1 MARSYRRD
9 ANGRF
14 AGGGSGGGKRG
25 GSAPARP
32 TSPRKPR
39 GLVTQRRA
47 VAKGRQK
54 LAAKQADPAA
64 SSRSRAAQKGA
75 LTKAQN
81 KLAAAKQSGRRR
93 IQPGARSGVLRPGRG
108 GARSA
113 RGAANNIR
121 PVSARLQAS
130 RQASLSPKQFL
141 AQEER
146 NAAKYASKPKPA
158 SNNIVPS
165 PKRAKPR
172 TIQGSIS
179 RLRRMSDSFKLR
191 SARQTARD
199 MAKANDKGIT
209 GDISR
214 MMLQAAPARDVRAA
228 RGIIARRATRAATA
242 AARGSKPAAKAQ
254 AIYDNQLAPVLPK
267 GKGKGRNNL
276 RPGPRNTKG
285 APPKK
290 RKPRKPK
297 G

>member
-14 AGGGSGGGKRG
+14 AGGGSDGGKRG

-39 GLVTQRRA
+39 GLVTQRQA
-47 VAKGRQK
+47 VAKGRQR

-93 IQPGARSGVLRPGRG
+93 LQPAAQAGVLRPGRG
-108 GARSA
+108 GAKPA
-113 RGAANNIR
+113 ATVAAANSIKPLRRREQRLAPAGLKANAIR
-121 PVSARLQAS
+121 SYS
-130 RQASLSPKQFL
+130 
-141 AQEER
+141 
-146 NAAKYASKPKPA
+146 
-158 SNNIVPS
+158 
-165 PKRAKPR
+165 PR
-172 TIQGSIS
+172 TIRGRVDASV
-179 RLRRMSDSFKLR
+179 
-191 SARQTARD
+191 RQTI
-199 MAKANDKGIT
+199 AKARGPKPTYRVGLPPSKLTLPELNLKIARTTAREIAD
-209 GDISR
+209 R
-214 MMLQAAPARDVRAA
+214 NRRDVKGQVARFMLKDGRTNQDLRNARTLITRRAQRAA
-228 RGIIARRATRAATA
+228 AA
-242 AARGSKPAAKAQ
+242 AARGSKPAARAQ
-254 AIYDNQLAPVLPK
+254 AIYDDQLAPRLPK

>member
-39 GLVTQRRA
+39 GLVTQRQA

-121 PVSARLQAS
+121 PVSARLQTA
-130 RQASLSPKQFL
+130 RQIGLSPKKWL
-141 AQEER
+141 AQEDR
-146 NAAKYASKPKPA
+146 NAAKYGSNPKPKP
-158 SNNIVPS
+158 
-165 PKRAKPR
+165 
-172 TIQGSIS
+172 
-179 RLRRMSDSFKLR
+179 
-191 SARQTARD
+191 
-199 MAKANDKGIT
+199 
-209 GDISR
+209 
-214 MMLQAAPARDVRAA
+214 
-228 RGIIARRATRAATA
+228 
-242 AARGSKPAAKAQ
+242 
-254 AIYDNQLAPVLPK
+254 
-267 GKGKGRNNL
+267 
-276 RPGPRNTKG
+276 
-285 APPKK
+285 
-290 RKPRKPK
+290 KPRKPAAGPPRSGRVPYQPQTAQGLADSIDRFK
-297 G
+297 RRRSKRAANNISPGPRRGRR